1 MLRHASADVV
11 ASDHDWA
18 LVPERLEETYQA
30 GGEMR
35 HRSLAYRE
43 LTSGAPE
50 AGESTATARTPAAA
64 MPSSTGCQGL
74 QDNIGQICIG

>member
-1 MLRHASADVV
+1 MLRLV

-18 LVPERLEETYQA
+18 LVPERLEETYQP

-35 HRSLAYRE
+35 HRSLACRE

-50 AGESTATARTPAAA
+50 AKEIDPHRAD
-64 MPSSTGCQGL
+64 SSSGDAVEHRLPRL
-74 QDNIGQICIG
+74 QYVP